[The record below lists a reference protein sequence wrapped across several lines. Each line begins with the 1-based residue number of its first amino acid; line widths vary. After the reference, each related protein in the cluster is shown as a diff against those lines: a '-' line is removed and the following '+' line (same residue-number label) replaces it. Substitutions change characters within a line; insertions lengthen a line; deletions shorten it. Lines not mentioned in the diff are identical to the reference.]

1 MSDHHSVSETVSGT
15 VSPSSRSAPASG
27 VQTCMKDA
35 PRDTACR
42 STSLMASSYCGMVS
56 SGTLRYTPEMRGEGE
71 VGMEERGL
79 MVLRHNSSFL
89 AAYFSSHPHLNYSA
103 LLRRNGGKV
112 RAQNARVL
120 QG

>member
-1 MSDHHSVSETVSGT
+1 MAVAFVRKTTGRA

-56 SGTLRYTPEMRGEGE
+56 SGTLR
-71 VGMEERGL
+71 
-79 MVLRHNSSFL
+79 
-89 AAYFSSHPHLNYSA
+89 
-103 LLRRNGGKV
+103 
-112 RAQNARVL
+112 
-120 QG
+120 